1 MEEARAMSREK
12 PDLLWVRMDGAV
24 AGATEGAVSFA
35 EEPFPPRE
43 PGDLI
48 ELVSSIRLHG
58 ILSPL
63 LVRPLDGK
71 LQVVCGY
78 RRYLAARAAG
88 LVEIPALVAELDD
101 AEAIRSYLSENGIR
115 RPIDSRAE
123 EEAIQLLRSLRDR
136 SRTLPGDE
144 AVEPEALPIERQLRL
159 ESVASAMRAAARM
172 RYLSGDEESAREEG
186 DAERSR
192 PRPSPED
199 LAWRLLERMESFLGD
214 VLRERKIDVRRANS
228 ITDILLEVVDLGPL
242 DWRPLARGGE
252 GDITAVHSLLT
263 GALCARTASVLDWS
277 GEDSRTLVLGG
288 VLHDVGM
295 VFLQKPSLRS
305 PRTLSPAERGELE
318 GHTRIGCALIGGA
331 GAWRREVSL
340 VARDHHERW
349 NGTGYPEGK
358 RGAEVE
364 IYPRLLA
371 PLDTFAALIM
381 PRPHRDA
388 LSPNVAFERLSKAF
402 ELGLYDPALVPI
414 LTMALGPDTRA
425 SRSPSVFLH
434 PGAPTASVRNSIE
447 LGGGLATMLSKEST

>member
-1 MEEARAMSREK
+1 MSREK
-12 PDLLWVRMDGAV
+12 PDLRWVRVDGGV
-24 AGATEGAVSFA
+24 AGEADAVVSFI
-35 EEPFPPRE
+35 EEPFPPRD

-48 ELVSSIRLHG
+48 ELVSSVRLLG

-63 LVRPLDGK
+63 LLRPVDGK

-88 LVEIPALVAELDD
+88 LAEIPVLIAQLDD
-101 AEAIRSYLSENGIR
+101 AEAIRSYLAENATR
-115 RPIDSRAE
+115 RSIDARAE
-123 EEAIQLLRSLRDR
+123 EDAVQLLKSLRDR
-136 SRTLPGDE
+136 SRPVAGGQP
-144 AVEPEALPIERQLRL
+144 PETDALPVDPQLRL
-159 ESVASAMRAAARM
+159 ETVASAMRAAART
-172 RYLSGDEESAREEG
+172 RNFSDGEGSGGEDGEAG
-186 DAERSR
+186 YSR

-199 LAWRLLERMESFLGD
+199 FAWRLLERMESFLGD
-214 VLRERKIDVRRANS
+214 VLRERRIDVRKANS
-228 ITDILLEVVDLGPL
+228 ITDILLEVVDLGPF

-263 GALCARTASVLDWS
+263 GALCARTASVLGWS
-277 GEDSRTLVLGG
+277 EEDSRTLVVGG
-288 VLHDVGM
+288 VLHDVAM

-318 GHTRIGCALIGGA
+318 GHTRIGCALIAGA

-364 IYPRLLA
+364 IHPRLLA

-388 LSPNVAFERLSKAF
+388 LSPSVAFERLSKAF

-414 LTMALGPDTRA
+414 LTKVLGPAARM
-425 SRSPSVFLH
+425 SRSTSVFLH
-434 PGAPTASVRNSIE
+434 PDAPTASVRNSVE
-447 LGGGLATMLSKEST
+447 LGGSLTTMLSKEST